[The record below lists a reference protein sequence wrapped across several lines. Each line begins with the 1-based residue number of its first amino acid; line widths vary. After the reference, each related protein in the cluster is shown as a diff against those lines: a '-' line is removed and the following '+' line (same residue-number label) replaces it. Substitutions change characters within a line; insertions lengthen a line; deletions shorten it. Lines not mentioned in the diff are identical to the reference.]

1 MGVSFTC
8 TKDSQNS
15 RGSEES
21 ILISLYQF
29 HLHTKIKTF
38 IYIYGFD
45 VYMRPEVNSNRFHG
59 SQVNVLLLRVFNCS
73 VCFVIIGL
81 PLD

>member
-1 MGVSFTC
+1 MGVSFTY

-38 IYIYGFD
+38 IYIYGFE
-45 VYMRPEVNSNRFHG
+45 M
-59 SQVNVLLLRVFNCS
+59 LRVRLHETRS
-73 VCFVIIGL
+73 ELKPVSWISSKRALTSCF
-81 PLD
+81 

>member
-1 MGVSFTC
+1 MGVSFTD

-29 HLHTKIKTF
+29 HLYTKI
-38 IYIYGFD
+38 
-45 VYMRPEVNSNRFHG
+45 
-59 SQVNVLLLRVFNCS
+59 
-73 VCFVIIGL
+73 
-81 PLD
+81 